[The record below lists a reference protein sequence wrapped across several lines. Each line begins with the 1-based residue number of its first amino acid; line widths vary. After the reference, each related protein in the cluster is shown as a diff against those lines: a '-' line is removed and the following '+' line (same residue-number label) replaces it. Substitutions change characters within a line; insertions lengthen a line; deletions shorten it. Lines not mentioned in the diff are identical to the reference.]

1 MTSSEIILGVDFGT
15 TFSTAA
21 AAINGKFQYALDER
35 GEACIPS
42 VVHFPRAGAPI
53 VGAEADRLRA
63 TDPENTIHGIKRVI
77 GRPIDSPQ
85 ARVLNASALFHL
97 DGKGG
102 GEVKVKTRQG
112 VLGASEVG
120 SIILRYLKERAQL
133 RFGRSIERAVVT
145 VPVAATPQVHDAMV
159 RMGRMAGLQVIRV
172 IAEPVAGA
180 LARGA
185 AGANDSGEPRL
196 IFDFGGG
203 TLDVTVVQRSGKSIK
218 VLATAGDDCLGGD
231 DFDFAFARWVNSKV
245 FGSHGLDMTKDAIL
259 ADAVQRQCEKVKRAL
274 SAANEARF
282 YIPDA
287 LGTGGRKSP
296 INLQVSRV
304 DLRPEWAELVQRAVD
319 VAREAISSSGLPANQ
334 LSVVSL
340 IGGTA
345 YVPQVREAVAHHLGR
360 PLDVEIDPQTAVA
373 RGASL
378 LAVFPQLIT

>member
-1 MTSSEIILGVDFGT
+1 MSSSEIILGIDFGT

-42 VVHFPRAGAPI
+42 VVHFPKAGAPI

-63 TDPENTIHGIKRVI
+63 TDPENSIHGIKRVI

-112 VLGASEVG
+112 VLTASEVG
-120 SIILRYLKERAQL
+120 SIILRYLKERAQA
-133 RFGRSIERAVVT
+133 RFGRAIGKAVLT
-145 VPVAATPQVHDAMV
+145 VPVAATPQVHDVMV

-203 TLDVTVVQRSGKSIK
+203 TLDVTVVQRSGQNLR
-218 VLATAGDDCLGGD
+218 VLAATGDDCLGGD
-231 DFDFAFARWVNSKV
+231 DFDFAFARWVGSRV
-245 FGSHGLDMTKDAIL
+245 FASHGVDVTKDAIL

-274 SAANEARF
+274 SAANEAR
-282 YIPDA
+282 YHIADA
-287 LGTGGRKSP
+287 VGAAGRKSP
-296 INLQVSRV
+296 INLQVARV
-304 DLRPEWAELVQRAVD
+304 DLRPEWTALVQRAVD
-319 VAREAISSSGLPANQ
+319 VAREAISAAGLASDQ

-345 YVPQVREAVAHHLGR
+345 YVPQVRDAVAQHLRR

-378 LAVFPQLIT
+378 LAVFPQLLT

>member
-1 MTSSEIILGVDFGT
+1 MSSSEIILGIDFGT

-42 VVHFPRAGAPI
+42 VVHFPKVGAPI
-53 VGAEADRLRA
+53 IGAEADRLRA
-63 TDPENTIHGIKRVI
+63 TDPENSIHGIKRVI
-77 GRPIDSPQ
+77 GQPIDSPQ
-85 ARVLNASALFHL
+85 ARVLNTSALFHL

-112 VLGASEVG
+112 VLTASEVG
-120 SIILRYLKERAQL
+120 SIILRYLKERAQA
-133 RFGRSIERAVVT
+133 RFGRAIGKAVLT
-145 VPVAATPQVHDAMV
+145 VPVAATPQVHDVMV

-185 AGANDSGEPRL
+185 AGANDSGAPRL

-203 TLDVTVVQRSGKSIK
+203 TLDVTVVQRSGQNLR
-218 VLATAGDDCLGGD
+218 VLAATGDDCLGGD
-231 DFDFAFARWVNSKV
+231 DFDFAFARWVGSRV
-245 FGSHGLDMTKDAIL
+245 FASHGVDVTKDAIL

-274 SAANEARF
+274 SAANEAR
-282 YIPDA
+282 YHIADA
-287 LGTGGRKSP
+287 VGTAGRKSP
-296 INLQVSRV
+296 INLQVARV
-304 DLRPEWAELVQRAVD
+304 DLRPEWTALVQRAVD
-319 VAREAISSSGLPANQ
+319 VAREAISASGLASDR

-345 YVPQVREAVAHHLGR
+345 YVPQVREAVTQQLGR

-378 LAVFPQLIT
+378 LAVFPQLLT